1 MKDKIT
7 VALAGNPNSGKS
19 TIFNLL
25 TGARQHIG
33 NYPGVTVEKKEGS
46 CKHHN
51 QELSITDLPGTYS
64 LTAHSV
70 EEVVARDFLIHDRPQ
85 VVVDIVD
92 AANLERNLLLTTQI
106 MEMDTPLII
115 VLNMMDMIER
125 QKIKIDLKA
134 LEERLG
140 VPIVPMVGSKGEGK
154 EELLKMIVAVAT
166 KQIIS
171 KARPIPYQED
181 IEVAIG
187 KVANLITNNPL
198 PNLPKRWLAL
208 KMLERDE
215 GLLEVT
221 QQADPAPE
229 IFAENIDRIYQKL
242 TSHLDDAPEMLITE
256 WRYGFIAG
264 LIKETVSTPTGD
276 RLSIS
281 DKIDKIVLNR
291 ALGLPIF
298 LLLMYLVFYLT
309 FTVGGPPMD
318 WIDAGFSWLG
328 DAITTHW
335 PGSPDGA
342 LLSLVVDGIIG
353 GVGGVVIFL
362 PNIIFLFLAITIL
375 EGTGYMARAAFLMD
389 RIMHKIGLHGKSF
402 IPLLTGFGCSIPA
415 IMATRTIEN
424 ERDRLTTIMVTPL
437 MSCGARLPIYALIIP
452 AFFPQTWQAPMLWAI
467 YVIGIVLM
475 MLTAWLLRATLFK
488 GEDAPFVMEL
498 PPYRLPTLKSIL
510 IHTWERA
517 WLYLK
522 KAGTIIL
529 GISIILWAMTTYPGT
544 SADKLAS
551 LNSDEARQELLLANS
566 AIGHI
571 GHWLEPVMKPM
582 GFDWRIG
589 TAMIGAFAAK
599 EVFVAQMGIVYS
611 LGEADEE
618 SVPLR
623 EKLRKK
629 YNPLI
634 GFCIMLFCLISAPCM
649 ATIAVTKRETNSWRW
664 ALFQLSGLTLMA
676 WVITVAVFQI
686 GTVMH
691 IGI

>member
-134 LEERLG
+134 MEERLG

-264 LIKETVSTPTGD
+264 LIKESVSTPTGD

-328 DAITTHW
+328 DTITTHW
-335 PGSPDGA
+335 PGSSDGA

-475 MLTAWLLRATLFK
+475 MLTAWLLRATIFK

-551 LNSDEARQELLLANS
+551 LNSDEARQELQLANS

-664 ALFQLSGLTLMA
+664 ALFQLAGLTIMA